1 MGVSESSPHPEE
13 AHPRASIETPSTY
26 FGNSQMSEVDPK
38 ELRAT
43 IRDLHLVRLQKA
55 LGTFPVQSSAN
66 LKLKSMI
73 SITDASSIIALSN
86 SVLFKMPLRLDS
98 PCQVL
103 CIANGIFNS
112 IRYAPATDAIDVVLP
127 IPARGVN
134 FQIEISPDLN
144 NAISEVKPDFLSV
157 NKHVMRFQCTDS
169 GARPIYEFVE
179 HQLVIDGRV
188 FHLDVLKLCETATKE
203 RSTACIICDGAEAT
217 EILFGC
223 EDRLLCAACLR
234 DRAPRLHH
242 CPLCESA
249 TAP

>member
-1 MGVSESSPHPEE
+1 MGGSESSPQPDEVHS
-13 AHPRASIETPSTY
+13 RASIETPSTY

-55 LGTFPVQSSAN
+55 LGTLPVQSSAN

-73 SITDASSIIALSN
+73 SITDSSSIISLGNA
-86 SVLFKMPLRLDS
+86 VLFKMPLRLDS
-98 PCQVL
+98 PCQLL

-112 IRYAPATDAIDVVLP
+112 IRYGPATEAVDVVIP

-134 FQIEISPDLN
+134 FQIEIAPDLN
-144 NAISEVKPDFLSV
+144 HAVSEASADFLRV

-169 GARPIYEFVE
+169 GADPIYEFVE

-188 FHLDVLKLCETATKE
+188 FHLDVLKICETERKE
-203 RSTACIICDGAEAT
+203 RSTACIICDAAEAT
-217 EILFGC
+217 ESLFGC

-249 TAP
+249 AAA